1 MAIWRV
7 ANLGLAFLVELI
19 ALGILAWWG
28 VRTGGSLPGKLA
40 LGIGTPLVAAVL
52 WGLFAA
58 PQAAFHVT
66 VLTWAVK
73 ILVFGG
79 AAVALWQLDQR
90 VLAVV
95 FPVVVAANLAVI
107 HLGHLNL
114 DS

>member
-1 MAIWRV
+1 MAIWRM
-7 ANLGLAFLVELI
+7 ANLGLAFLVELA

-28 VRTGGSLPGKLA
+28 VRTGGSLPAKLA
-40 LGIGTPLVAAVL
+40 LGIGIPLVAAVL

-58 PQAAFHVT
+58 PHATFQVT
-66 VLTWAVK
+66 ALAWAVK

-107 HLGHLNL
+107 NLGHLGME
-114 DS
+114 S

>member
-1 MAIWRV
+1 MAIWRM

-19 ALGILAWWG
+19 ALGVFAWWG
-28 VRTGGSLPGKLA
+28 ALTGGSFPAKLA

-58 PQAAFHVT
+58 PQATFQVT
-66 VLTWAVK
+66 VLAWATK
-73 ILVFGG
+73 LLVFGG

-90 VLAVV
+90 VPAIV

-107 HLGHLNL
+107 KLGHL